1 MITFD
6 KCASFKGKITVPPD
20 KSITHRAVIM
30 ASMADGVSVINNPLI
45 SRDTAATM
53 NIMQQLG
60 VNIVNE
66 KSRLLVHSDGY
77 KNFKEPNDILNCDN
91 SGTTARLMAGVLAP
105 SGFYSVISGDPSLLR
120 RPMDRAILPLKRLGA
135 DIRGKKGDT
144 RLPVTVLPAKM
155 KGGEIKSEVKSAQV
169 KSAVLLAG
177 VQLENE
183 TSYIETAETR
193 DHTERMFKLFG
204 ADIEKQGNKIIT
216 RGSEMKQAKVT
227 VPADFSSAAFFIG
240 AGLMFNNSEIE
251 IENCGLNPTRT
262 GFLTAL
268 KELGV
273 NIEYDIKENDG
284 EPLGDI
290 FIKSSLIK
298 GGKISGDI
306 IANMIDEVP
315 MLAALALFGSSPL
328 EIRDAAELRIKESDR
343 ITAVINN
350 FRALGADIEEY
361 DDGMKIYPLE
371 KEPKKAKLLSY
382 DDHRI
387 AMINIILAKKFG
399 INVMLDNIDA
409 IDVSYPN
416 FIDDLLSLE
425 EK

>member
-262 GFLTAL
+262 GFLTVL